1 LLANLYLDPFD
12 QQMAGAGW
20 EMGRYADDFVI
31 LCRSEAEAQA
41 ALVQVRAWVAQAG
54 LVLHPEKTRI
64 VNARLPGG
72 FGFLG

>member
-1 LLANLYLDPFD
+1 MLANLYLDPFD

-41 ALVQVRAWVAQAG
+41 G